1 MNYRMILQYD
11 GGRYQ
16 GWQRQKEKY
25 KDTIQGRLE
34 MVLSKQEGKPVH
46 VHGAGRTDAGVHA
59 RGQVAHFHSEKVYTA
74 GQINEYLPEDIRILR
89 LEEASPRFHSRLNA
103 TGKVYGYQILKAG
116 RFDVFQRRYAWQMQE
131 ELDLEAMK
139 EAADCLTGKHDFAG
153 FCTKASK
160 KKSTVRQ
167 IYEIRLEEEKD
178 RIWIWFYGN
187 GFLYNMV
194 RILTGTLVAAGTGA
208 MTTAD
213 VMQVLAQKDRKLAG
227 PTAPAQGLFLQQVK
241 YD

>member
-16 GWQRQKEKY
+16 GWQRQKEKN

-131 ELDLEAMK
+131 EL
-139 EAADCLTGKHDFAG
+139 AAQ
-153 FCTKASK
+153 AS
-160 KKSTVRQ
+160 
-167 IYEIRLEEEKD
+167 RLV
-178 RIWIWFYGN
+178 N
-187 GFLYNMV
+187 
-194 RILTGTLVAAGTGA
+194 
-208 MTTAD
+208 
-213 VMQVLAQKDRKLAG
+213 
-227 PTAPAQGLFLQQVK
+227 
-241 YD
+241 

>member
-1 MNYRMILQYD
+1 M
-11 GGRYQ
+11 
-16 GWQRQKEKY
+16 
-25 KDTIQGRLE
+25 
-34 MVLSKQEGKPVH
+34 
-46 VHGAGRTDAGVHA
+46 HA

-167 IYEIRLEEEKD
+167 IYEIRLEEEED

-213 VMQVLAQKDRKLAG
+213 VMQVLEQKDRKLAG

>member
-16 GWQRQKEKY
+16 GWQRQKEKN

-167 IYEIRLEEEKD
+167 LSLIHI
-178 RIWIWFYGN
+178 
-187 GFLYNMV
+187 
-194 RILTGTLVAAGTGA
+194 
-208 MTTAD
+208 
-213 VMQVLAQKDRKLAG
+213 
-227 PTAPAQGLFLQQVK
+227 
-241 YD
+241 